1 MQFRK
6 FVSKHAQPVTRDVG
20 EYIFQQGDED
30 RSLYFL
36 RSGFLKA
43 YYLSSD
49 GKKNIKSFVSSGDI
63 IGSLKGIFGS
73 SGCSFSLVCMAPSE
87 LLSINFDQ
95 VQEAAESDL
104 KLALDVNKFL
114 IDFAIKKESREYELL
129 CLSAEDRYRRLIANT
144 PDLLGSVTQND
155 IAQYLGVTPVGLS
168 RIKSRIT
175 KSDAPTA
182 VTG

>member
-1 MQFRK
+1 MQFHK
-6 FVSKHAQPVTRDVG
+6 FVSEHAQPITCDVG
-20 EYIFQQGDED
+20 EYIFQQGDEN

-36 RSGFLKA
+36 KSGFLKA

-49 GKKNIKSFVSSGDI
+49 GKKSIKSFLSSGDI

-73 SGCSFSLVCMAPSE
+73 SGCSFSLVCLAHSE
-87 LLSINFDQ
+87 LLLINFDE
-95 VQEAAESDL
+95 VQKAANSDL
-104 KLALDVNKFL
+104 QLALDVNKFL

-129 CLSAEDRYRRLIANT
+129 CLSAEDRYRQLIANA

-155 IAQYLGVTPVGLS
+155 IALYLGVTPVGLS

-175 KSDAPTA
+175 KSDVFTA
-182 VTG
+182 ATG